1 MRCSRLVFATSVGLV
16 SVALA
21 AGVDAQRGTPPP
33 AAPTAPSPA
42 RGRGPNFPQQQ
53 RTLADPAIIARGRG
67 LFGVNCASCHGH
79 DLRGGDQGGP
89 NLLRSSV
96 TLTDQHGELILPIVH
111 GARAANGMPPVPLPD
126 ADVVAIAEYIHSV
139 LAEAGRQGR
148 PPERDAPD
156 PDILVGDAAAG
167 HAYFDA
173 HCTSC
178 HSATGDLKGMAA
190 RMTDARAL
198 QNLWVSG
205 GGGGRGRGRGA
216 SAGPPVRVTVT
227 PASGTA
233 VSGRLVRI
241 DDFIVTL
248 IDANG
253 ARRTF
258 TRRGSE
264 PRVAIDDPLAEHRQ
278 MVARYTDTDMHDVTA
293 YLATLE

>member
-1 MRCSRLVFATSVGLV
+1 MRFSRIVFATSVGLA

-21 AGVDAQRGTPPP
+21 AGVNAQRGAPPP
-33 AAPTAPSPA
+33 AGAPAASPA
-42 RGRGPNFPQQQ
+42 RGRRPNFPQQQ
-53 RTLADPAIIARGRG
+53 RTLADPAVIARGRG
-67 LFGVNCASCHGH
+67 LFGVSCASCHGH

-96 TLTDQHGELILPIVH
+96 TLNDQHGELILPIVH

-148 PPERDAPD
+148 PPEAEAPE

-167 HAYFDA
+167 RVYFEA
-173 HCTSC
+173 HCTAC
-178 HSATGDLKGMAA
+178 HSTSGDLKGLAA
-190 RMTDARAL
+190 RVAGPRAL

-205 GGGGRGRGRGA
+205 GGGRGRGA
-216 SAGPPVRVTVT
+216 GAAGPPVSVTVT
-227 PASGTA
+227 PASGTP
-233 VSGRLVRI
+233 VDGRLLRI

-248 IDANG
+248 VDGSG

-258 TRRGSE
+258 TRRGAE
-264 PRVAIDDPLAEHRQ
+264 PSVVVHDPLAEHRR
-278 MVARYTDTDMHDVTA
+278 MVGAYTDTDMHDVTA
-293 YLATLE
+293 YLASLR